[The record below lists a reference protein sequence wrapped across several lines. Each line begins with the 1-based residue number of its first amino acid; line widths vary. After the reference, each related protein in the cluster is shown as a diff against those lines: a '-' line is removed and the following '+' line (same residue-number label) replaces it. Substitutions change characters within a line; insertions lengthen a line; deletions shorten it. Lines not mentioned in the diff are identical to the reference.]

1 MLYKMHAVVVTHNF
15 TSTDYGIANTLLYYA
30 LTGINMILKT
40 CKKTS
45 QIKRFAQANL
55 KRHQEDG
62 HGQ

>member
-40 CKKTS
+40 CKKNIS
-45 QIKRFAQANL
+45 NK
-55 KRHQEDG
+55 KVCSS
-62 HGQ
+62 

>member
-15 TSTDYGIANTLLYYA
+15 TSTDQIANTLLYYA
-30 LTGINMILKT
+30 LTGINMISKT

-62 HGQ
+62 HAQ